1 MSESS
6 MGGYRQPENPAPMSG
21 PGALS
26 QRTDG
31 GATEGMSQPEQ
42 SYTGFAY
49 GENKAVNDQQGGA
62 PLAGSPIQPP
72 VALSV
77 PTQFPNEPD
86 SYGANW
92 GEGPGVDTSMISM
105 VQPENPINTIYRM
118 MQFDQTGQDQAIY
131 NRMNME

>member
-1 MSESS
+1 MSMSS
-6 MGGYRQPENPAPMSG
+6 MGGYRQPENPAPASG

-49 GENKAVNDQQGGA
+49 GENKSINDQQGEA
-62 PLAGSPIQPP
+62 PLAGPRIQPP
-72 VALSV
+72 VALDV

-118 MQFDQTGQDQAIY
+118 MQFDQTGQYQAIY

>member
-1 MSESS
+1 MSMSS
-6 MGGYRQPENPAPMSG
+6 MGGYRQPENPAPVSG

-31 GATEGMSQPEQ
+31 GATEGMSQPQQ

-49 GENKAVNDQQGGA
+49 GENKAVNDQQAGA
-62 PLAGSPIQPP
+62 PLAGPAIEPP
-72 VALSV
+72 VSLDM
-77 PTQFPNEPD
+77 PTQFPNQPD
-86 SYGANW
+86 SHGANW

-105 VQPENPINTIYRM
+105 PQPENPINTIYRM
-118 MQFDQTGQDQAIY
+118 MQFDTTGQYQAIY